1 MASAGTRTRASSAAL
16 RARVIEAALACFNEH
31 GYGAVSVETIRNAAG
46 ISVGSLYHHFDSKAS
61 LAAAVYA
68 EAIRSYHAALLEV
81 LTRNP
86 DAEDGVRSLIE
97 AHHRWV
103 SANRDRAGF
112 MIRAGDLAEIKAEAY
127 DHAVAND
134 RLITALVEWAQPLM
148 DGGQLASFD
157 PLVFASVLFG
167 PSYFHTRVTLS
178 RSADTPS
185 SDVAADFAAAA
196 WRTTRGPTTRT
207 AL

>member
-1 MASAGTRTRASSAAL
+1 MTSAGTRTRATSAAL
-16 RARVIEAALACFNEH
+16 RFRVIEAALACFAEH

-46 ISVGSLYHHFDSKAS
+46 VSVGSLYHHFDSKAS

-68 EAIRSYHAALLEV
+68 EAIRRYHGALLEV
-81 LTRNP
+81 LSRNP

-103 SANRDRAGF
+103 SANPDWAGF
-112 MIRAGDLAEIKAEAY
+112 MISAGDLAEIKAEAA

-134 RLITALVEWAQPLM
+134 QLITALIEWAQPLM
-148 DGGQLASFD
+148 VDGRLGSFS

-178 RSADTPS
+178 RPADPPS
-185 SDVAADFAAAA
+185 SAVAADFATAA
-196 WRTTRGPTTRT
+196 WRTTCGSTTRT